1 MKLFHHLFS
10 YLLFGMVALIGT
22 AEYLS
27 FQAEVELF
35 EKDMMRNATQN
46 GRSISGMIAHTW
58 RESGREK
65 AMQLIQDASES
76 GSTGIRWI
84 RLDRLPAE
92 PEHPDAGRQLLD
104 QLREGQT
111 VSLRL
116 QDGHGEIFRYTY
128 VPVDVGTAEQGALE
142 LSQSLSS
149 LKSFTR
155 RTIIRA
161 VTVTVFLALIYGLI
175 LYFFINRKIRV
186 PLNRLTERAK
196 RIGQGDLAVDHTVT
210 GNDELA
216 VMARTMNNMCSS
228 MIIAKE
234 KIKFEYDARLKTIE
248 QLRHTERLST
258 FGLISAGIAHEI
270 GTPLNVVDGRA
281 KMIITEELNAEEV
294 RECATIIKSQAERMT
309 VIIRQLLDFTRRPE
323 QQIAKENIVL
333 IIKQIFQLLHP
344 MASRQRVY
352 FTLNRAEDADVML
365 YADGAQIQQ
374 VLINLLMNSI
384 QAMPDGGT
392 VSVNLTNEMLSPAKF
407 ADQAPR
413 LHMKVHIVDEGE
425 GICQEDI
432 EHIFTPFFTT
442 KTVGTGTGLG
452 LSIAHGIVE
461 EHGGWI
467 EVESDVRKGTSF
479 SLYLPMREIDQ

>member
-1 MKLFHHLFS
+1 MKLFHYLFG
-10 YLLFGMVALIGT
+10 YLLIGMFALIGT

-35 EKDMMRNATQN
+35 EQDMVRNATQN
-46 GRSISGMIAHTW
+46 GKSISGMIAFTW
-58 RESGREK
+58 KESGQDK
-65 AMQLIQDASES
+65 AMELIQGASES
-76 GSTGIRWI
+76 GSTRIRWVW
-84 RLDRLPAE
+84 LDNLLAGPSGS
-92 PEHPDAGRQLLD
+92 DADRQQLG
-104 QLREGQT
+104 QLREGKT

-116 QDGHGEIFRYTY
+116 PDEHGEILRYTY
-128 VPVDVGTAEQGALE
+128 IPVEVGTAGQGALE
-142 LSQSLSS
+142 LSQPLSS
-149 LKSFTR
+149 LKRFTR
-155 RTIIRA
+155 RMIIRA
-161 VTVTVFLALIYGLI
+161 VTVTSSLALVYGLI
-175 LYFFINRKIRV
+175 LYLFINRKIRV
-186 PLNRLTERAK
+186 PLNRLTEQAN
-196 RIGQGDLAVDHTVT
+196 RIGRGDLAVDHTVT

-228 MIIAKE
+228 LIIAKE

-281 KMIITEELNAEEV
+281 KMIITEELDAEEI
-294 RECATIIKSQAERMT
+294 RACAAIIKTQAERMT

-323 QQIAKENIVL
+323 QHIAKENIVF

-344 MASRQRVY
+344 MASRQRVH
-352 FTLNRAEDADVML
+352 FTLNRAEEVDVML
-365 YADGAQIQQ
+365 YADGSQIQQ

-384 QAMPDGGT
+384 QAMPEGGT
-392 VSVNLTNEMLSPAKF
+392 VCVNLTNEMLAPAQF
-407 ADQAPR
+407 AEQAPR
-413 LHMKVHIVDEGE
+413 MHLKIHIVDEGE
-425 GICQEDI
+425 GICQENI

-442 KTVGTGTGLG
+442 KTLGTGTGLG

-467 EVESDVRKGTSF
+467 EVESDVRNGTSF
-479 SLYLPMREIDQ
+479 SVYLPMREMDQ